1 MKYRYGILSIL
12 GLVMAISPVSGVAQ
26 QSNQKVQREL
36 QAQQQLLRRQ
46 HQQLQA
52 RTAQLRQQQQ
62 REHQRL
68 RAIEAQLRQAQRQ
81 LRKTQRDLE
90 LLSRQRV
97 LLLQTAQKSPQ
108 KQENRQR
115 QQTQSKQQA
124 QPKQPAQQRPP
135 QPKQQ
140 AQPKQPLPQRQ
151 PQAKTPQQKPP
162 AQQQARP
169 STKLQLPQ
177 QYRPAPLPAGDTVV
191 ASVNGE
197 PIRASELI
205 QVSYDWFAA
214 TAIEEL
220 ILERIVEQ
228 EARKQGIS
236 VADSEV
242 ETRYKQQLQNAE
254 AQVPP
259 GMSLDDFLKRN
270 QFPPSRLFARIRT
283 QMLAEKL
290 VERQV
295 NLDDFV
301 EYSQIV
307 IRIQGNTPEQ
317 QEENAPAAE
326 AKAREAYEKIQQGL
340 DFAEAVKEYSEDP
353 FSKDRGGK
361 MNWQNK
367 NFIVPD
373 LREKLDALQPGQIS
387 EPFRSMSGWMII
399 RKERTGSQASP
410 EEQQELREQ
419 AVRIQIGDYVRQLQS
434 KAKIENKIVKP
445 FNPEQA
451 TPPQGAPRPPA
462 ARPAPR

>member
-1 MKYRYGILSIL
+1 MNYRYGILSVLSITL
-12 GLVMAISPVSGVAQ
+12 AVSPIVGVPQQKQ
-26 QSNQKVQREL
+26 QSQNQKQT
-36 QAQQQLLRRQ
+36 QQ
-46 HQQLQA
+46 
-52 RTAQLRQQQQ
+52 RQQQQ
-62 REHQRL
+62 N
-68 RAIEAQLRQAQRQ
+68 RQQTQQRQ
-81 LRKTQRDLE
+81 Q
-90 LLSRQRV
+90 Q
-97 LLLQTAQKSPQ
+97 Q
-108 KQENRQR
+108 QR
-115 QQTQSKQQA
+115 QQTQ
-124 QPKQPAQQRPP
+124 QR
-135 QPKQQ
+135 
-140 AQPKQPLPQRQ
+140 
-151 PQAKTPQQKPP
+151 
-162 AQQQARP
+162 QQQARP
-169 STKLQLPQ
+169 STQPQLPEK
-177 QYRPAPLPAGDTVV
+177 YRPAPLPAGDTVV
-191 ASVNGE
+191 ATVNGE
-197 PIRASELI
+197 SIRASELI
-205 QVSYDWFAA
+205 QATYNWFAA

-220 ILERIVEQ
+220 ILERVIEQ
-228 EARKQGIS
+228 EARAQGVS

-242 ETRYKQQLQNAE
+242 EARYLQQLQVAE

-283 QMLAEKL
+283 QMLVEKL

-295 NLDDFV
+295 SLDDFV

-361 MNWQNK
+361 LNWQNK

-373 LREKLDALQPGQIS
+373 LRSKLEMLQPGQVS
-387 EPFRSMSGWMII
+387 EPFRSMGGWMII

-419 AVRIQIGDYVRQLQS
+419 AVRIQISDYVRQLQS
-434 KAKIENKIVKP
+434 KAQITNTIVQP

-451 TPPQGAPRPPA
+451 APPQGTPRPPA
-462 ARPAPR
+462 PRPAPR

>member
-1 MKYRYGILSIL
+1 
-12 GLVMAISPVSGVAQ
+12 
-26 QSNQKVQREL
+26 
-36 QAQQQLLRRQ
+36 
-46 HQQLQA
+46 
-52 RTAQLRQQQQ
+52 
-62 REHQRL
+62 
-68 RAIEAQLRQAQRQ
+68 
-81 LRKTQRDLE
+81 
-90 LLSRQRV
+90 
-97 LLLQTAQKSPQ
+97 
-108 KQENRQR
+108 
-115 QQTQSKQQA
+115 
-124 QPKQPAQQRPP
+124 
-135 QPKQQ
+135 
-140 AQPKQPLPQRQ
+140 LP
-151 PQAKTPQQKPP
+151 
-162 AQQQARP
+162 
-169 STKLQLPQ
+169 S
-177 QYRPAPLPAGDTVV
+177 GDTVV
-191 ASVNGE
+191 ATVNDE
-197 PIRASELI
+197 PIRARELI
-205 QVSYDWFAA
+205 QATYDWFAA

-228 EARKQGIS
+228 EARAQGVS
-236 VADSEV
+236 VSDADV
-242 ETRYKQQLQNAE
+242 EARYKQQLQNAE

-367 NFIVPD
+367 NFIVQD
-373 LREKLDALQPGQIS
+373 IREKLDALQPGQVS
-387 EPFRSMSGWMII
+387 EPFRSMSGYMII
-399 RKERTGSQASP
+399 RKERTGSMASP

-419 AVRIQIGDYVRQLQS
+419 AVRIQLSDYVRQLQS
-434 KAKIENKIVKP
+434 KAKITNTIVQP

-451 TPPQGAPRPPA
+451 APPQGAPRPPA
-462 ARPAPR
+462 PRPAPR

>member
-1 MKYRYGILSIL
+1 MNYRCSVLSILSITL
-12 GLVMAISPVSGVAQ
+12 AVSPIVGVPQQKQ
-26 QSNQKVQREL
+26 QSQNQKQTQQR
-36 QAQQQLLRRQ
+36 QQQQQRPQTQQRQ
-46 HQQLQA
+46 QQQQ
-52 RTAQLRQQQQ
+52 RPQTQQRQQQQQRPQTQQRQQQQ
-62 REHQRL
+62 RPQ
-68 RAIEAQLRQAQRQ
+68 
-81 LRKTQRDLE
+81 TQ
-90 LLSRQRV
+90 
-97 LLLQTAQKSPQ
+97 
-108 KQENRQR
+108 QR
-115 QQTQSKQQA
+115 QQ
-124 QPKQPAQQRPP
+124 
-135 QPKQQ
+135 
-140 AQPKQPLPQRQ
+140 
-151 PQAKTPQQKPP
+151 
-162 AQQQARP
+162 QQQARP
-169 STKLQLPQ
+169 STQPQLPQ
-177 QYRPAPLPAGDTVV
+177 QYRPAPLPSGDTVV
-191 ASVNGE
+191 ATVNDE
-197 PIRASELI
+197 PIRARDLI
-205 QVSYDWFAA
+205 QATYDWFAA

-228 EARKQGIS
+228 EARAQGVS
-236 VADSEV
+236 VSDADV
-242 ETRYKQQLQNAE
+242 EARYKQQLQNAE

-295 NLDDFV
+295 SLDDFV

-367 NFIVPD
+367 NFIVQD
-373 LREKLDALQPGQIS
+373 IREKLDALQPGQVS
-387 EPFRSMSGWMII
+387 EPFRAMSGYMII

-419 AVRIQIGDYVRQLQS
+419 AVRIQLGDYVRQLQS
-434 KAKIENKIVKP
+434 KAKITNKIVQP

-451 TPPQGAPRPPA
+451 APPQGAPRPPA